1 MATTTTTN
9 VPSIT
14 STPVISSY
22 STGDISSAYYQQNSL
37 MNDLVDNLHDYRMNQ
52 HREDSSQSLN
62 SAYQDTINSQIQM
75 LDLFDNDINRLK
87 QTYIANKAFSI
98 NKKNNEQDF
107 KDELTTILE
116 SEKDGQLNL
125 AKEVKQHLIYQYYY
139 KKQKAQL
146 RIIYA
151 FIALLMVFLL
161 VSSLNKNMDYVIN
174 DTLYVIIMG
183 VSSATFVIYAAKTA
197 YDIYRRN
204 DHSFDEYDDVHWNKP
219 ERKPF
224 TRDLPE
230 LEDNKKVCLMQ
241 WEEKMKQL

>member
-87 QTYIANKAFSI
+87 QTYIANKALSI

-161 VSSLNKNMDYVIN
+161 M
-174 DTLYVIIMG
+174 VIIHLIQVVM
-183 VSSATFVIYAAKTA
+183 FL
-197 YDIYRRN
+197 D
-204 DHSFDEYDDVHWNKP
+204 
-219 ERKPF
+219 
-224 TRDLPE
+224 
-230 LEDNKKVCLMQ
+230 
-241 WEEKMKQL
+241 